1 MAQVSVSK
9 LSAST
14 QRSGDAR
21 GGGPLGGT
29 RPQVR
34 YECTYKMDPDKKFL
48 SHRAG
53 DIIQDV
59 LRAELREAKYEPE
72 RSQNL
77 CRYLADTI
85 KNRVKELDFHRYKI
99 VSIVTIGSLDQG
111 ASSCASQCVWNEKYD
126 TYAESSFKNGSLY
139 ALGII
144 YGIYQE

>member
-14 QRSGDAR
+14 QRSSEAR

-29 RPQVR
+29 RPQAR
-34 YECTYKMDPDKKFL
+34 YECTYKMEPDKKFM

-53 DIIQDV
+53 NIIEDV
-59 LRAELREAKYEPE
+59 LEAELREAKYEPE

-85 KNRVKELDFHRYKI
+85 KNRVKELDFDRYKI
-99 VSIVTIGSLDQG
+99 VAVVTIGSLDQN
-111 ASSCASQCVWNEKYD
+111 ASSLASQCVWNEKYD
-126 TYAESSFKNGSLY
+126 TYSEFTFKNGSLY
-139 ALGII
+139 ALGVV